1 MSEKMNEKTATN
13 MKNINTTSE
22 FKHRTGLIVRVSNKR
37 NIKRLMK
44 FGVLHY
50 TSSKMSYAL
59 LYVDTENLEQTIAKI
74 EKENYVSSVEVSHL
88 RDLPIEYE
96 GVLDQLKQEIEA
108 KKERNGVD
116 IFSNQFDFH

>member
-1 MSEKMNEKTATN
+1 MSEKITATDK
-13 MKNINTTSE
+13 KNINTNSD

-74 EKENYVSSVEVSHL
+74 EKENYVSSVEISHL

-108 KKERNGVD
+108 KKEENGID
-116 IFSNQFDFH
+116 TFSNQYDFH

>member
-1 MSEKMNEKTATN
+1 MNDKTTEPD
-13 MKNINTTSE
+13 MKNINTDSD
-22 FKHRTGLIVRVSNKR
+22 FKDRTGLIVRVSNKR

-59 LYVDTENLEQTIAKI
+59 LYVDTENLDQTIAKI
-74 EKENYVSSVEVSHL
+74 ERENYVSSVEISQL

-96 GVLDQLKQEIEA
+96 GVLDQLKKEINE
-108 KKERNGVD
+108 KKEKKGID
-116 IFSNQFDFH
+116 IFSNRFDFH